1 MDTEIAVVEQPQGLM
16 IFGTASPTGII
27 TKATAIADALA
38 PLIEKK
44 KLYKVIGPKKHVYV
58 EGWNTM
64 LAMLGV
70 FPSVEYS
77 RKIGDAP
84 IAYESR
90 VVLKHVSGVV
100 VGAGEALCTADE
112 KNWNA
117 KDEFQLKSMS
127 QTRAT
132 GKAARLSFSW
142 IMGLAGYEG
151 TPAEE
156 VYEDDGVPAREPIK
170 EPARKSDSGEVIK
183 IVPLDVRSKT
193 GETNGKPWTKWA
205 VKLDDGRFA
214 STLDENAGAI
224 LTEAK
229 DKKQS
234 VELSLVKK
242 GDFTNIVR
250 AVLA

>member
-1 MDTEIAVVEQPQGLM
+1 MESDIAVVEPQQGLM
-16 IFGTASPTGII
+16 IFGTQSPLGII

-44 KLYKVIGPKKHVYV
+44 KLYKVIGSKKHVYV

-77 RKIGDAP
+77 RKIGEAP
-84 IAYESR
+84 TSYESR

-100 VGAGEALCTADE
+100 VGAGEALCTSDE
-112 KNWNA
+112 SNWNA

-142 IMGLAGYEG
+142 IMGLAGYEA

-156 VYEDDGVPAREPIK
+156 VTEAGAEQKADPIPGPKAKTEDAPQGDTISESQAKRFFAIAKGAGKSNDEINDYCGVKLGITRSSQMLKKDYEA
-170 EPARKSDSGEVIK
+170 AC
-183 IVPLDVRSKT
+183 
-193 GETNGKPWTKWA
+193 KWA
-205 VKLDDGRFA
+205 EGKA
-214 STLDENAGAI
+214 
-224 LTEAK
+224 
-229 DKKQS
+229 
-234 VELSLVKK
+234 
-242 GDFTNIVR
+242 
-250 AVLA
+250 